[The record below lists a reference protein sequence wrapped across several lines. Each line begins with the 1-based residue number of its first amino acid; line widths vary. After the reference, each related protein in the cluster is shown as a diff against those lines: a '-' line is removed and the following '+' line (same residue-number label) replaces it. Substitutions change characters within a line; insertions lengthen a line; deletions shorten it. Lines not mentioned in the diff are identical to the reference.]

1 MLLIVDDE
9 RANLGSLERIFAREG
24 YVVRGVATGEEAL
37 DLLRNTRVN
46 VLLTDLKLPGLSG
59 VDLLRHARTL
69 CPETEVILM
78 TAFGTVETA
87 VLAMKEG
94 AYDFITK
101 PFKRNQVVKSVAQA
115 LERQRL
121 VAENRALRAE
131 LDGMLREREVI
142 GASLALRRTLDLV
155 HQAAPSSA
163 TVLLEGESGT
173 GKELL
178 ARLVHG
184 RSMRRGAPFIAVN
197 LAALPETIIESELFG
212 HERGAFTG
220 ATTRKE
226 GRFALAHGGTL
237 FLDEIA
243 EVSPQVQVKLLRVLQ
258 EGEFERLGGT
268 GTLKVDVRIVAATN
282 RELLEEVAA
291 GRFRQDLFYRLNV
304 IHIRVPPL
312 RERREDIPLLAN
324 HFLGRFCRQNNKEIR
339 GFQREAL
346 DFLDTYHWPGNVR
359 ELQGVIERAVVLTR
373 NEFVTLDDL
382 PEHVRHSQDLRA
394 ITIPLGTPLEEIER
408 QVIRETLRLTKGD
421 KRRTAQ
427 LLGIAART
435 VYRKL
440 DRL

>member
-131 LDGMLREREVI
+131 LDGMLRDREVI
-142 GASLALRRTLDLV
+142 GASLALRRTLDLI
-155 HQAAPSSA
+155 HQAAPSSV

-178 ARLVHG
+178 ARMVHD
-184 RSMRRGAPFIAVN
+184 RSARRGRPFIAVN

-220 ATTRKE
+220 AAARKE
-226 GRFALAHGGTL
+226 GRFTLAHGGTL

-243 EVSPQVQVKLLRVLQ
+243 EVPPQVQVKLLRVLQ

-268 GTLKVDVRIVAATN
+268 GTLRVDVRIVAATN
-282 RELLEEVAA
+282 RELLEEVAS

-312 RERREDIPLLAN
+312 RERRDDIPLLAN
-324 HFLGRFCRQNNKEIR
+324 YFLGRFCSQNNKKIK

-346 DFLDTYHWPGNVR
+346 DFLETYHWPGNVR

-373 NEFVTLDDL
+373 NEFVTSEDL
-382 PEHVRHSQDLRA
+382 PEHIRHSQDLRA

-427 LLGIAART
+427 LLGIATRT

>member
-304 IHIRVPPL
+304 IHICVPPL